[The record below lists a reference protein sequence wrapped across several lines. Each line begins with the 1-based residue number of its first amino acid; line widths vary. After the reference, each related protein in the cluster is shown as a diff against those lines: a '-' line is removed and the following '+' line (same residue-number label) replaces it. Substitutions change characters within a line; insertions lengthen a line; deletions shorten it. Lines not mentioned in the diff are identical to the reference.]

1 MAWLDETGAEWA
13 SYLQRNHSGT
23 YANQYMV
30 VDFKKYKP
38 GQSIG
43 AGTLWVVEEMA
54 GLVVAGDRSETLAR
68 GYWPSYNVPYWPEVY
83 NKSGYGQMAAKFGN
97 AFSYELAPRAQI
109 FRRDQVAVLCLVSNF
124 RHMFTTLR

>member
-1 MAWLDETGAEWA
+1 
-13 SYLQRNHSGT
+13 
-23 YANQYMV
+23 
-30 VDFKKYKP
+30 
-38 GQSIG
+38 
-43 AGTLWVVEEMA
+43 MA

-109 FRRDQVAVLCLVSNF
+109 FRRDQVAVLCLFSNVVTYHSALSN
-124 RHMFTTLR
+124 RLLATRPWD